1 MKLYVGNLSWGTTD
15 ADLQNLFSQKGAV
28 TSATVLKGP
37 DGRSRGFGFV
47 EFANDADAQAA
58 IDAFNGYELD
68 GRKLTVN
75 EARPK
80 TENGGGMGARRFR

>member
-1 MKLYVGNLSWGTTD
+1 MKLYVGNLPWSTTND
-15 ADLQNLFSQKGAV
+15 ILRDLFSQKGMV
-28 TSATVLKGP
+28 TSATVLMGP

-47 EFANDADAQAA
+47 EFGNDSEAQAA

-80 TENGGGMGARRFR
+80 TEGGMGRGPRFR